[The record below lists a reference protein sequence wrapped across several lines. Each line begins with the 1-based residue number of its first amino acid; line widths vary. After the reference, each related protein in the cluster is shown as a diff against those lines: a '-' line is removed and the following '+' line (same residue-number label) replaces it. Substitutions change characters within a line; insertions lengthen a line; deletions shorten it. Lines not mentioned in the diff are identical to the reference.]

1 MIVRRAQN
9 KDIKRIND
17 LLFQVAKIHADGRPD
32 IFKEN
37 TKKYTDEELIS
48 IIKDDKTPVFVAV
61 DEDNMVQGYTFCIHN
76 EIKDDLLLCNMK
88 SLYID
93 DLCVDE
99 NCRGKHI
106 GSLLYEYVVR
116 YAKECGCSQL
126 TLNVWCLNES
136 AMRFYKKCGLEP
148 LKVVM
153 EQKL

>member
-1 MIVRRAQN
+1 MNIRKAQK

-32 IFKEN
+32 IFKAD
-37 TKKYTDEELIS
+37 TKKYTDDELIA
-48 IIKDDKTPVFVAV
+48 IIENENTPVFVAT
-61 DEDNMVQGYTFCIHN
+61 DENDVVFGYAFCIIN
-76 EIKDDLLLCNMK
+76 EIKDNLLLCDMK

-99 NCRGKHI
+99 NCRGKQV
-106 GSLLYEYVVR
+106 GTLLYDFVVS
-116 YAKECGCSQL
+116 YAKETGCGQL
-126 TLNVWCLNES
+126 TLNVWCLNNP
-136 AMRFYKKCGLEP
+136 AMKFYQKRGLTP

>member
-1 MIVRRAQN
+1 MIVRKAQK

-17 LLFQVAKIHADGRPD
+17 LLFQVAKIHANGRPD
-32 IFKEN
+32 IFKSD
-37 TKKYTDEELIS
+37 TKKYTDKELIS
-48 IIKDDKTPVFVAV
+48 IIENKNTPVFVAV
-61 DEDNMVQGYTFCIHN
+61 DEEDTTQGYVFCIIN
-76 EIKDDLLLCNMK
+76 EIKDNILLCDMK

-93 DLCVDE
+93 DLCIDE

-106 GSLLYEYVVR
+106 GALLYEYVVG

-136 AMRFYKKCGLEP
+136 AMGFYQKCGLSP